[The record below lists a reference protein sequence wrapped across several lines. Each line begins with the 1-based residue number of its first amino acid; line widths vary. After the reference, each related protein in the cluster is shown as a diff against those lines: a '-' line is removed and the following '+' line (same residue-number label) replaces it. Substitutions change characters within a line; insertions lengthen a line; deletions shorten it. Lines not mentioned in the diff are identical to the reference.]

1 MTWKAMRLI
10 DPQRSE
16 FECKVCGSVHCG
28 AIKPNSAGHFYRGTW
43 QCQNGCT
50 REDYEERKKAELGE
64 PAAWTACNQSNKTS
78 RSPGRS
84 TGQPWKALI
93 RFKRSWQKQRWRPVH
108 GSWLTGDAITATLE
122 NSRSNDWN
130 DAPWR
135 SGRDPGLVQEKL
147 LDTRWFTWKN

>member
-28 AIKPNSAGHFYRGTW
+28 AIKPNSGGHFFRGTW

-64 PAAWTACNQSNKTS
+64 PAA
-78 RSPGRS
+78 
-84 TGQPWKALI
+84 
-93 RFKRSWQKQRWRPVH
+93 
-108 GSWLTGDAITATLE
+108 
-122 NSRSNDWN
+122 
-130 DAPWR
+130 
-135 SGRDPGLVQEKL
+135 
-147 LDTRWFTWKN
+147 